1 MSGSSPST
9 NARGYVAWIDRHA
22 FAIVAAHVVAL
33 AASIYLIIYHLP
45 LRADFANLL
54 PQDAPAV
61 RDMRKLEAR
70 LRTNDTVLVVVQA
83 PTAAAR
89 AAATAEM
96 EAAARAIPHDLA
108 SRVDGDDVTARAF
121 LDAHR
126 FHLVPLPELDRARTA
141 LAERIKQ
148 AKLDANPLYIDL
160 EDDDAQ
166 RQATRHELDDLRGR
180 WREAD
185 ARLRRPSNVSADGK
199 VAQLQVKTAMSATEV
214 GRGQALLDA
223 LAAAR
228 ARVIADHPGVQIGFA
243 GDLVTALSEHDAIV
257 HGTLV
262 SCVVTAL
269 LVGLLLALYFRSA
282 NLLIL
287 LITTLAIGT
296 TASFGAAALTIGH
309 LNAATAFLGAIIAGN
324 GVNYGILLIARF
336 LEERRR
342 RELDDA
348 VAAAIAGTVRPTL
361 VASLG
366 ASIAYG
372 SLAATSFKGFAD
384 FAVIGALGMA
394 LCWTASFVLL
404 PVLLLRFSRRPR
416 ACEAPMVG
424 AVLVRCLGFRRP
436 QLVVAV
442 VGVMLAA
449 ALGVVVQY
457 VSADPFEYDM
467 RNLGSDGAAAR
478 AERHWMGV
486 SRQLF
491 GRGIA
496 GRTFIAADRPDQVPR
511 IVAALRQKDHGV
523 PPEERTIG
531 SIESVL
537 DVIPADQSARLARL
551 AEIRTMLDDEA
562 LDELDDHERA
572 ELDEMRPPANL
583 SPITVMSLPPTL
595 REQLTEKNG
604 RVGYVVSVRPGPHL
618 DELNGHDVIRF
629 AAAVS
634 TLHLGDGETVTTSGP
649 SVIFANILEVVA
661 HDGPVVTI
669 IAAAGLVVLVLFLV
683 GANRR
688 GAAVL
693 IATGSGAL
701 FMVATCALLQL
712 KVNFLD
718 FVALPITLGLGVNYA
733 INLAYRHH
741 RADGGTP
748 CEALRTSG
756 SAVLLCSL
764 TTVIGYGSLLVSQNL
779 AIRGFG
785 AASLIGEI
793 TSVLTAL
800 ILVPAL
806 LAIPSRRFYRATHR
820 RLP

>member
-1 MSGSSPST
+1 MSGSSPPTS
-9 NARGYVAWIDRHA
+9 ARRYVAWIDRHA
-22 FAIVAAHVVAL
+22 FAVVAAHLLIL
-33 AASIYLIIYHLP
+33 AASIYLIVYHLP
-45 LRADFANLL
+45 LRADFAYLL

-61 RDMRKLEAR
+61 RDMHKLEAR

-96 EAAARAIPHDLA
+96 AAATRAIPHDLA
-108 SRVDGDDVTARAF
+108 SRVDGDDAAARAF

-126 FHLVPLPELDRARTA
+126 FQLVPLHDLDRARTA
-141 LAERIKQ
+141 LAQRIKQ

-160 EDDDAQ
+160 DDDTAQ
-166 RQATRHELDDLRGR
+166 QKEATRHELDDLRQR
-180 WREAD
+180 WRDAD
-185 ARLRRPSNVSADGK
+185 AKLRQPTNVSADGK

-223 LAAAR
+223 LDAAR
-228 ARVIADHPGVQIGFA
+228 KKVIADHPDVQIGFA

-262 SCVVTAL
+262 SCVVTTL

-282 NLLIL
+282 NLLVL

-324 GVNYGILLIARF
+324 GVNYGILLISRF
-336 LEERRR
+336 LEEGRQRT
-342 RELDDA
+342 LQDS

-384 FAVIGALGMA
+384 FAVIGAIGMG

-404 PVLLLRFSRRPR
+404 PALILCFARRPR
-416 ACEAPMVG
+416 AGDAPVVG
-424 AVLVRCLGFRRP
+424 SVLVRCLGFRRP
-436 QLVVAV
+436 RLVVAV
-442 VGVMLAA
+442 AGVMMIAAVGV
-449 ALGVVVQY
+449 VIHY
-457 VSADPFEYDM
+457 VTADPFEYDM
-467 RNLGSDGAAAR
+467 RKLGSNGAAAR
-478 AERHWMGV
+478 AERHWMEV
-486 SRQLF
+486 SRHYF
-491 GRGIA
+491 GRGVA
-496 GRTFIAADRPDQVPR
+496 GRTFIAADRPDQVPQ
-511 IVAALRQKDHGV
+511 IVAALQKKDEGV
-523 PPEERTIG
+523 PRERRTIG
-531 SIESVL
+531 SIESIL
-537 DVIPADQSARLARL
+537 DVIPADQAARLDRL
-551 AEIRTMLDDEA
+551 GEIRTMLGDEA
-562 LDELDDHERA
+562 LDELDAHERA
-572 ELDEMRPPANL
+572 ELDELRPPAHL
-583 SPITVMSLPPTL
+583 EPITVASLPPSL
-595 REQLTEKNG
+595 REQLTEKDG
-604 RVGYVVSVRPGPHL
+604 RVGYLVSISPGPDL
-618 DELNGHDVIRF
+618 DILDGHDVIRF
-629 AAAVS
+629 AGAVS
-634 TLHLGDGETVTTSGP
+634 TLDLRDGETVTTSGP

-661 HDGPVVTI
+661 HDGPVVTL
-669 IAAAGLVVLVLFLV
+669 IAAAGLLVMVLLLV

-688 GAAVL
+688 GATVL
-693 IATGSGAL
+693 LATTAGAL

-718 FVALPITLGLGVNYA
+718 FVALPITLGLGVDYA
-733 INLAYRHH
+733 INLAYRHD
-741 RADGGTP
+741 RAPRATP

-764 TTVIGYGSLLVSQNL
+764 TTVIGYGSLLVSDNL

-785 AASLIGEI
+785 TASLIGEI

-806 LAIPSRRFYRATHR
+806 LTRR
-820 RLP
+820 

>member
-1 MSGSSPST
+1 MAGSSPST
-9 NARGYVAWIDRHA
+9 SARRYVAWVERHA

-33 AASIYLIIYHLP
+33 ATSIYLIVYQLP
-45 LRADFANLL
+45 LRADFAYLL

-70 LRTNDTVLVVVQA
+70 LRTNDTVLVVVQS
-83 PTAAAR
+83 PTVAAR

-96 EAAARAIPHDLA
+96 AAAARRIPHDLA
-108 SRVDGDDVTARAF
+108 SRVDGDDAAARAF

-126 FHLVPLPELDRARTA
+126 FQLVPLPELDRARAA
-141 LAERIKQ
+141 LAQRIKQ

-160 EDDDAQ
+160 DDDPAQ
-166 RQATRHELDDLRGR
+166 KQATQHELDDLRQR

-185 ARLRRPSNVSADGK
+185 AKLRRPSNVSADGK
-199 VAQLQVKTAMSATEV
+199 LAQLQVKTAMSATEV

-223 LAAAR
+223 LDTAR
-228 ARVIADHPGVQIGFA
+228 AKVIADHPGVQIGFA

-324 GVNYGILLIARF
+324 GVNYGILLISRF

-342 RELDDA
+342 RELGDA
-348 VAAAIAGTVRPTL
+348 VAAAIEGTVRPTL

-384 FAVIGALGMA
+384 FAVIGAIGMA

-404 PVLLLRFSRRPR
+404 PMLILRFARRPR
-416 ACEAPMVG
+416 AGGAPVVG
-424 AVLVRCLGFRRP
+424 SVLVRCLGFRRSR
-436 QLVVAV
+436 LVVAV
-442 VGVMLAA
+442 VGVLMVAA
-449 ALGVVVQY
+449 VGVVIHY
-457 VSADPFEYDM
+457 IAADPFEYDM
-467 RNLGSDGAAAR
+467 RKLGSDGAAAR
-478 AERHWMGV
+478 AERHWMEV
-486 SRQLF
+486 SRHNF

-496 GRTFIAADRPDQVPR
+496 GRTCIAADRLDQVPQ
-511 IVAALRQKDHGV
+511 IVAALRRKDEGV
-523 PPEERTIG
+523 PSEDHTVG
-531 SIESVL
+531 SIESIL
-537 DVIPADQSARLARL
+537 DVIPADQPARLARL
-551 AEIRTMLDDEA
+551 AEIRTMLGDEA
-562 LDELDDHERA
+562 LDDLDEHERA
-572 ELDEMRPPANL
+572 ELDELRPPAHL
-583 SPITVMSLPPTL
+583 APITVASLPPSIRT
-595 REQLTEKNG
+595 QLTEKDG

-618 DELNGHDVIRF
+618 DELDGHDVVRF

-634 TLHLGDGETVTTSGP
+634 TLDLGDGETVTTSGP

-661 HDGPVVTI
+661 HDGPVVTV
-669 IAAAGLVVLVLFLV
+669 IAAAGLVVLVLLLV
-683 GANRR
+683 GGNRR

-693 IATGSGAL
+693 IATCAGAL

-718 FVALPITLGLGVNYA
+718 FVALPITLGLGVDYA
-733 INLAYRHH
+733 INLAYRHD
-741 RADGGTP
+741 RAASATP

-764 TTVIGYGSLLVSQNL
+764 TTVIGYGSLLLSQNL

-785 AASLIGEI
+785 AASLNGEI

-806 LAIPSRRFYRATHR
+806 LALR
-820 RLP
+820 